1 MKIIL
6 FSVLML
12 LAVTSMGT
20 AFADGSL
27 ISVQTD
33 NGNYDEGDTIVISG
47 KVTTLIGD
55 TQVTLQLFQ
64 ETTLIEI
71 AQIKVAQD
79 GNYSTTIN
87 AWGPLWQNQGTY
99 MIKVTYGEDN
109 VAETSFNYTP
119 KSEIIEIT
127 ETIEVAAGDSG
138 TFDIRYTI
146 RGGTLETIDVDPENF
161 GLLVKI
167 TSLHDGKLILELPRE
182 FIDAEKQNGK
192 DEEFI
197 IIINDAQ
204 TTYEESLSFSEFRIL
219 TIDFDQGDSEIQI
232 IGTYVI
238 PEFGTIVMIILTIG
252 IMASIFVTKN
262 RFQIKLIFRTKRIFF
277 FKWGNCA
284 KFFNLLF

>member
-1 MKIIL
+1 MI
-6 FSVLML
+6 

-20 AFADGSL
+20 AFADESL

-47 KVTTLIGD
+47 KINTLIGD

-64 ETTLIEI
+64 EGNLVSID
-71 AQIKVAQD
+71 QIKVGQD

-87 AWGPLWQNQGTY
+87 AWGPLWQTEGEY
-99 MIKVTYGEDN
+99 IIKVVYGEDN
-109 VAETSFNYTP
+109 IAETLFNYTP
-119 KSEIIEIT
+119 KSEILEIT
-127 ETIEVAAGDSG
+127 DEKEVTAGDSG

-146 RGGTLETIDVDPENF
+146 RGGTVETIDIEPENF

-167 TSLHDGKLILELPRE
+167 NSLDDGKIILELPRE

-197 IIINDAQ
+197 ILINDVQ
-204 TTYEESLSFSEFRIL
+204 TTYEESQSFSEFRTL

-252 IMASIFVTKN
+252 IMASILLTKN
-262 RFQIKLIFRTKRIFF
+262 KFQIKI
-277 FKWGNCA
+277 
-284 KFFNLLF
+284 

>member
-1 MKIIL
+1 MKITL
-6 FSVLML
+6 FYVLMF
-12 LAVTSMGT
+12 LAITSMGT

-47 KVTTLIGD
+47 KINTIIGD

-64 ETTLIEI
+64 EGSLVSID
-71 AQIKVAQD
+71 QIKVAQD

-87 AWGPLWQNQGTY
+87 AWGPLWKNPGEY
-99 MIKVTYGEDN
+99 IIKVVYGEDN
-109 VAETSFNYTP
+109 TAETLFNYTP
-119 KSEIIEIT
+119 KSDIFEIT
-127 ETIEVAAGDSG
+127 DDMEVNAGDSG

-146 RGGTLETIDVDPENF
+146 RGGTVETIDVEPENF
-161 GLLVKI
+161 GLLIKI
-167 TSLHDGKLILELPRE
+167 NSLDDGKIILELPRE

-197 IIINDAQ
+197 ILINDVQ
-204 TTYEESLSFSEFRIL
+204 TTYEESPSFSDFRIL
-219 TIDFDQGDSEIQI
+219 TINFDQGDSEIQI

-252 IMASIFVTKN
+252 IMTSILFTKN
-262 RFQIKLIFRTKRIFF
+262 RFQIKI
-277 FKWGNCA
+277 
-284 KFFNLLF
+284 